1 MKYFIF
7 CCAFIFPLLFAINV
21 FANNTSEY
29 PMDAVQKNMNRIQGY
44 MQNHPPHLPTDNN
57 TMQRPQTPY
66 TPPTQPQ
73 TNTNTSLQDKAKLI
87 ELLNKVQLTEKEKQE
102 LITIILSK

>member
-1 MKYFIF
+1 
-7 CCAFIFPLLFAINV
+7 
-21 FANNTSEY
+21 
-29 PMDAVQKNMNRIQGY
+29 MDAVQKNMNRIQGY
-44 MQNHPPHLPTDNN
+44 MQNHPPHLPTNNN

-66 TPPTQPQ
+66 TPPIQPQ
-73 TNTNTSLQDKAKLI
+73 TNTNTSLQDKAKLV